1 MNEKTKLESEYVA
14 SIQALRGDCEQL
26 RRQVFERSRTF
37 ADDSAAADCDDVA
50 ILRLKLTEK
59 EVQCV
64 EFNRRVEVS
73 LLPFVHIIL
82 MPFYFIFISYL
93 VGLHQALVDEL
104 AELRKQRDG
113 SQKMEFQLREHSTD
127 LEQRLHVFEE
137 RVEQLTNEKKFFQER
152 NAKYFD
158 EKYEAQERVRELIKA
173 RLHFHCYYYALL

>member
-73 LLPFVHIIL
+73 LLPCLFTSFLCLSTSYSYRISTRRFVL
-82 MPFYFIFISYL
+82 
-93 VGLHQALVDEL
+93 GA
-104 AELRKQRDG
+104 G
-113 SQKMEFQLREHSTD
+113 G
-127 LEQRLHVFEE
+127 
-137 RVEQLTNEKKFFQER
+137 
-152 NAKYFD
+152 
-158 EKYEAQERVRELIKA
+158 
-173 RLHFHCYYYALL
+173 